1 MCKLIMKTFS
11 RIFLAAII
19 LSLGF
24 SACKDKVDPPTE
36 TPFNKYDTITNF
48 QGLLIPTTGKLKV
61 NVNYVFGKDSLE
73 LNTKFFNTLGGDTFV
88 LTLIRHYLSNFTLFG
103 PEGKI
108 NLKNY
113 QLLNFADKASR
124 SFVING
130 VPPSIYHKLEM
141 IIGVDSLNNSSGL
154 QEGAL
159 DPAYSM
165 FWTWATGYIFF
176 KLEGKTIKD
185 RTFSLHTGG
194 NKVFPYNEVD
204 LTSYKVKSIEPTL
217 NLTIDIKEML
227 ENPNAYN
234 FERDGYDVHSP
245 ANSSNDK
252 ILENMKDMV
261 KLSSLNN

>member
-1 MCKLIMKTFS
+1 
-11 RIFLAAII
+11 
-19 LSLGF
+19 
-24 SACKDKVDPPTE
+24 
-36 TPFNKYDTITNF
+36 
-48 QGLLIPTTGKLKV
+48 
-61 NVNYVFGKDSLE
+61 
-73 LNTKFFNTLGGDTFV
+73 LGGDTFL
-88 LTLIRHYLSNFTLFG
+88 LTLVRHYFSNFTLSG

-130 VPPSIYHKLEM
+130 IPPSIYHKLEM
-141 IIGVDSLNNSSGL
+141 IIGVDSINNSSGL

-194 NKVFPYNEVD
+194 NKVFPYNGVD

-227 ENPNAYN
+227 ENPNTYN

-245 ANSSNDK
+245 ANPSNDK

-261 KLSSLNN
+261 KLSSINN